1 MCFPSN
7 IGNTAV
13 APKSCEYYKAEEHRV
28 WRCDVKAG
36 TKQDMW
42 NGTLLW
48 QNLGCRRELLRR
60 RTVSPHV
67 SLWILTLAMGT
78 ALQVPLLGFSF
89 PSYKQSKLVTSQR
102 ACSDP
107 RNLSCPVA
115 LTNCLTS
122 ARHPLFPLSSCSSC
136 PAPCQSPLLEKSPRT
151 SRRVYSHLPLSLRSL
166 PSK

>member
-1 MCFPSN
+1 
-7 IGNTAV
+7 
-13 APKSCEYYKAEEHRV
+13 
-28 WRCDVKAG
+28 
-36 TKQDMW
+36 MW

-136 PAPCQSPLLEKSPRT
+136 PPHAKVLSSKSLLALPVGFTHTCLCPSE
-151 SRRVYSHLPLSLRSL
+151 VYHQNNSYLSCLL
-166 PSK
+166 